1 MLLTT
6 GWACSVRVP
15 NESTRPAGKLTSG
28 QTELNRVRAIAF
40 VSQKIADAL
49 IPEELLKISVRMIGA

>member
-1 MLLTT
+1 MLTT
-6 GWACSVRVP
+6 GWACSSGSP